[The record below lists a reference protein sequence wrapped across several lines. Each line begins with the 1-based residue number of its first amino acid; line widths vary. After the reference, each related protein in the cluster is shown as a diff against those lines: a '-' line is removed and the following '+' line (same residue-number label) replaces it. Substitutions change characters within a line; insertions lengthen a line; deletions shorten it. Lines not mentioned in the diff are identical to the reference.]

1 MGTDMKLYIYD
12 HCPFCVRARMI
23 FGLRNV
29 PLEEEILLND
39 DEDTPI
45 GLIGAKQVPILQ
57 KPDGTHM
64 GESLDIVRFI
74 DEYADKG
81 RLKEDIR
88 PEVQAWFDK
97 VGEYYNKLVQPRDVK
112 LGLPE
117 FATQSAI
124 DYFVH
129 KKEKTIG
136 NFQTNLNKTGE
147 YLKRLHADLADLE
160 ALIQSPAAIGGELG
174 MEDIIVFPLLRNLTM
189 VRGLEMPPKVLAYV
203 QNMSEASKVP
213 LYFDRAL

>member
-1 MGTDMKLYIYD
+1 MKLYIYD

-23 FGLRNV
+23 FGLRDV
-29 PLEEEILLND
+29 AVDEEVLLND

-45 GLIGAKQVPILQ
+45 GLIGAKQVPILI
-57 KPDGTHM
+57 KPDGTAM

-74 DEYADKG
+74 DEYAAKE
-81 RLKEDIR
+81 RLNETVR
-88 PEVQAWFDK
+88 AEVQTWYDE
-97 VGEYYNKLVQPRDVK
+97 VNEYYNKLVQPRDIK

-117 FATQSAI
+117 FATQAAI

-136 NFQTNLNKTGE
+136 NFDTNLANTKK
-147 YLKRLHADLADLE
+147 YLARVHAHLAELE
-160 ALIQSPAAIGGELG
+160 ALVQSPEALAGELG
-174 MEDIIVFPLLRNLTM
+174 MEDILIFPVLRILTM
-189 VRGLEMPPKVLAYV
+189 VRGLEMPPKVLAYTLA
-203 QNMSEASKVP
+203 MSEKSAVP

>member
-1 MGTDMKLYIYD
+1 MKLYIYD

-23 FGLRNV
+23 FGLRDV
-29 PLEEEILLND
+29 AVEEVVLLND
-39 DEDTPI
+39 DEATPI

-57 KPDGTHM
+57 KPDGSHM

-74 DEYADKG
+74 DEYAGKG
-81 RLKEDIR
+81 RLKAEIR
-88 PEVQAWFDK
+88 PQVQAWFDQIS
-97 VGEYYNKLVQPRDVK
+97 EYYNKLVQPRDVM

-124 DYFVH
+124 DYFVG

-136 NFQTNLNKTGE
+136 NFQTNLSKTGQ
-147 YLKRLHADLADLE
+147 YLKRAAAGLAELE
-160 ALIQSPAAIGGELG
+160 TLVCSPDALSAELG
-174 MEDIIVFPLLRNLTM
+174 MEDIIVFPVLRNLTM

-203 QNMSEASKVP
+203 QKMSEQSKVP